1 MKPVLVVGAGLSAA
15 DAVTICRSSGIQVIH
30 VYRNRSAGL
39 DKMLPETVYPEYH
52 EVHKMMKDCSNPYYL
67 YTPLPEHCITEFSS
81 LATMNGT
88 MENKVTVQH
97 LTTGETRTLDVS
109 FCAILI
115 GFRPDLRFL
124 APVIAK
130 HHTNNMNNNNNNIR
144 NGIQDDQNNC
154 DNVTPHDMNAPDV
167 NDETQ
172 TDGYTIDPNLHH
184 NQQQWSLLSKKITWL
199 KNLCAKCK
207 HLNLCEWSR
216 RNECMRKINGQQYHS
231 SRSSCVCNNNNIS
244 NNNNINSSISN
255 NAFSNHSE
263 YNRNINDNCQL
274 VQVPTVTKDCIQNN
288 NLSAIGLGEDPTK
301 PIDCKVNPIDVDK
314 FTNEVLRAPKGL
326 YAMGPLVGDNF
337 IRFVPGGALAITAAL
352 HKEND

>member
-15 DAVTICRSSGIQVIH
+15 DAVTICRSSGIPVVH

-52 EVHKMMKDCSNPYYL
+52 EVHKMMKDFSNPYYL
-67 YTPLPEHCITEFSS
+67 YTPLPEHCITEFSLLPTS
-81 LATMNGT
+81 IGS
-88 MENKVTVQH
+88 MENSVTVRH
-97 LTTGETRTLDVS
+97 LTTGETRTLEVS

-124 APVIAK
+124 APVIKPLVK
-130 HHTNNMNNNNNNIR
+130 HHNNTYNNNSHKNV
-144 NGIQDDQNNC
+144 DDQNKC
-154 DNVTPHDMNAPDV
+154 DNLIMADDNNASEI
-167 NDETQ
+167 NDELLSTNP
-172 TDGYTIDPNLHH
+172 IDQHFQN
-184 NQQQWSLLSKKITWL
+184 NQQQCSLLSKKITWL

-216 RNECMRKINGQQYHS
+216 RNECMRKIYSQQYN
-231 SRSSCVCNNNNIS
+231 RSSCTCNNNY
-244 NNNNINSSISN
+244 SSIHSVSN
-255 NAFSNHSE
+255 NALSNHSCT
-263 YNRNINDNCQL
+263 NDGLQF
-274 VQVPTVTKDCIQNN
+274 VPVEIKDSIQSN

-301 PIDCKVNPIDVDK
+301 PIDCKTNPIAVDK
-314 FTNEVLRAPKGL
+314 FTNKVLRTPKGL

-337 IRFVPGGALAITAAL
+337 IRFIPGGSLAITSAL